1 MWKLYTCPTCF
12 RHFWKNKQ
20 VHICNYKVK
29 KSHVGPSAYLAN
41 WVLKQS
47 ALMLLS
53 KSRLWLLNQSLHLEK
68 IKKYNKK
75 SKWIWNQSGL
85 SWQCSDSELRAVSAF
100 QTWRDI
106 CKACICT
113 GRISLIHIL
122 GARWAVCNTPYGP
135 RFLELHSHERFPIDH
150 VIFFFLLCLKP
161 AGSSPEI
168 QYTPPVFFRYAT
180 EQKRFMKRNSCADTS
195 RSCCSYRFKSVHLH
209 GAGWLEICQGREYP
223 GTSGL

>member
-29 KSHVGPSAYLAN
+29 NSHVSPSANLAN

-53 KSRLWLLNQSLHLEK
+53 KSTLWSLNQSLHLGK

-85 SWQCSDSELRAVSAF
+85 SWQCSDSELLCCLCIPDLEGCLQSMHLYTQNLLNLYLRGRMSTVQHPV
-100 QTWRDI
+100 QTW
-106 CKACICT
+106 
-113 GRISLIHIL
+113 IS
-122 GARWAVCNTPYGP
+122 GTTFSWKV
-135 RFLELHSHERFPIDH
+135 SHWPCH
-150 VIFFFLLCLKP
+150 LVL
-161 AGSSPEI
+161 
-168 QYTPPVFFRYAT
+168 PPL
-180 EQKRFMKRNSCADTS
+180 S
-195 RSCCSYRFKSVHLH
+195 
-209 GAGWLEICQGREYP
+209 
-223 GTSGL
+223 